1 MLESFKNLV
10 GKKTK
15 EDVQVKAYASILE
28 KNPNNLNIRL
38 KLGDLYAKLG
48 TMQPQFRNIRL
59 RPYSSLMKATLSKP
73 LRSIKLLSDWI
84 RPDKKPWTDCQISIF
99 NAASLLIHW

>member
-1 MLESFKNLV
+1 M
-10 GKKTK
+10 
-15 EDVQVKAYASILE
+15 
-28 KNPNNLNIRL
+28 PNW
-38 KLGDLYAKLG
+38 GDNAAAIQEYTTAA
-48 TMQPQFRNIRL
+48 MQFANER
-59 RPYSSLMKATLSKP
+59 ATLSKP